1 MATDPRNAP
10 PAAVGRRPADGAKD
24 AALLRIRGLRKLF
37 GGVAAIDGLDF
48 DVSQGEILG
57 VIGPN
62 GSGKTTLFNVVTGFL
77 KANGGEIR
85 FEGRRITNAPP
96 HAAAGFGIVRTFQL
110 NRLFRTLSVLD
121 NVRFAF
127 HLHRRHNVI
136 AAFFHTPAV
145 RREERRITERAEEI
159 LERTGL
165 TDRRD
170 QLAAQLS
177 YGWQKT
183 LTLAIGLAAN
193 PKLLLL
199 DEPLTGIS
207 PSRSEAITSLVR
219 GARDSGATICIIEHN
234 VNLLVNLCDRI
245 VALNYGRKMADGP
258 PGEVTRDK
266 NVIEAYLG
274 G

>member
-96 HAAAGFGIVRTFQL
+96 HTAAGFGIVRTFQL

-159 LERTGL
+159 
-165 TDRRD
+165 
-170 QLAAQLS
+170 QS
-177 YGWQKT
+177 
-183 LTLAIGLAAN
+183 
-193 PKLLLL
+193 
-199 DEPLTGIS
+199 EP
-207 PSRSEAITSLVR
+207 A
-219 GARDSGATICIIEHN
+219 
-234 VNLLVNLCDRI
+234 
-245 VALNYGRKMADGP
+245 
-258 PGEVTRDK
+258 
-266 NVIEAYLG
+266 
-274 G
+274 